1 MSDRPAKPRVIVTRP
16 LPGVEPK
23 MAELFDTVFNP
34 EDRALTRDELLAAM
48 QDCDVLVPNVTD
60 KIDAAMIDAAGERL
74 KLIANFG
81 AGLDHLDVPALKA
94 KGIVLTNTPHV
105 FTEDTAD
112 ITMALILN
120 ATRRLSEGIR
130 MVAAGEWDGWAPSR
144 LLGRNLR
151 GKLLGI
157 VGMGAIGKALAVRAQ
172 AFGME
177 IAYNNRRRL
186 PDAEEAELG
195 VRFEPDLEKIIRE
208 ADYLSLNCPSTPETR
223 GMLNAE
229 RIAAMKPGSFVINS
243 GRGDLIDEAALIAA
257 LESGHLGGAGLDVY
271 VGEPNLRP
279 EFMRLKN
286 VTALPHLGSATVE
299 GRTEAGEKIIRN
311 IQAWIAGET
320 PPDLV

>member
-1 MSDRPAKPRVIVTRP
+1 MGT
-16 LPGVEPK
+16 
-23 MAELFDTVFNP
+23 LFDAVFNP
-34 EDRALTRDELLAAM
+34 EDRAFTREELVAAM
-48 QDCDVLVPNVTD
+48 LDCDVLVPNVTD
-60 KIDAAMIDAAGERL
+60 KIDAAMLDEAGGRM
-74 KLIANFG
+74 KMIANFG

-94 KGIVLTNTPHV
+94 KGIVLTNTPDV

-144 LLGRNLR
+144 MLGRNLR

-157 VGMGAIGKALAVRAQ
+157 VGMGAIGKALAVRAR

-186 PDAEEAELG
+186 SEAEEAELG
-195 VRFEPDLEKIIRE
+195 ARFEPDLETLIRE

-223 GMLNAE
+223 GLLDAE

-243 GRGDLIDEAALIAA
+243 GRGDLIDEGALIAA
-257 LESGHLGGAGLDVY
+257 LESGHLGGAGLDVF

-286 VTALPHLGSATVE
+286 VTALPHLGSATIE

-311 IQAWIAGET
+311 IQAWLAGET